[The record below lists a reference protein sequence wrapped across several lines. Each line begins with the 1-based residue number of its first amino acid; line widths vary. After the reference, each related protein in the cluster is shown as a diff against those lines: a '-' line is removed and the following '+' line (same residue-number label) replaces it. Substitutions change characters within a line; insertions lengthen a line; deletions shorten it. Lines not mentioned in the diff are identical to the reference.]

1 MPSLLFSL
9 PVAESMAPD
18 RPALLTLDPTVQHQ
32 ATVLYMVNII
42 LTNLYNNNTHLALEA
57 GQVEIL
63 S

>member
-32 ATVLYMVNII
+32 ATVLHMVNNI
-42 LTNLYNNNTHLALEA
+42 LTNLYNNTHLALEA

>member
-1 MPSLLFSL
+1 
-9 PVAESMAPD
+9 MAPD

-42 LTNLYNNNTHLALEA
+42 LTNLYNNTHLALEA